1 MVGKNSTEFRV
12 RHPKYMAIIS
22 VQNLVKQFKTLNA
35 VNGISF
41 SVDEGEVFGFLGPNG
56 AGKTTTINIL
66 CTLLSPTSGKAAIAG
81 FDCARSP
88 DRVRSSIGLIF
99 QDTTL
104 DAGLTAYE
112 NLKFHA
118 YLYNLDSKLAEK
130 RIDEML
136 AVVALQGR
144 KHDLIK
150 NFSGGMKRRLE
161 IARGLLHYPR
171 VLFLDEPTIGLDP
184 QTRNTI
190 WGFIN
195 ALREKE
201 NITIFMTTHYM
212 EEAENCDRIAII
224 DNGRIIALDTPARL
238 KQMVHGEIIHLVTA
252 DNDRAIQEIEKLFNI
267 TAREENGGLSL
278 ETEKG
283 EEFIPKLIHSLP
295 LQTLSVSLKKPT
307 LNDVFLKLTGRTIR
321 DDVLSD
327 SKEVTREFVRSHR
340 RAQR

>member
-1 MVGKNSTEFRV
+1 MT
-12 RHPKYMAIIS
+12 IIT
-22 VQNLVKQFKTLNA
+22 VQNLTKQFKSLTA
-35 VNGISF
+35 VDDISF
-41 SVDEGEVFGFLGPNG
+41 SVNEGEVFGFLGPNG

-66 CTLLSPTSGKAAIAG
+66 CTLLAPTAGKAAIAG
-81 FDCARSP
+81 HDCAADP
-88 DRVRSSIGLIF
+88 DRVRTSIGLIF

-118 YLYNLDSKLAEK
+118 YLYNLDHRLTEK

-136 AVVALQGR
+136 DVVELRNR

-150 NFSGGMKRRLE
+150 SFSGGMKRRLE

-190 WGFIN
+190 WDFI
-195 ALREKE
+195 ATLRRKEK
-201 NITIFMTTHYM
+201 ITVFMTTHYM
-212 EEAENCDRIAII
+212 EEAENCDRIAIM
-224 DNGRIIALDTPARL
+224 DHGRIIAEGTPQKL
-238 KQMVHGEIIHLVTA
+238 KAMVRGDVIHLTTA
-252 DNDRAIQEIEKLFNI
+252 DNGRAIEEIRKTFGLA
-267 TAREENGGLSL
+267 AREENGGLAL

-283 EEFIPKLIHSLP
+283 DEFIPRLIHALP
-295 LQTLSVSLKKPT
+295 VQTLSVSLKKPT

-321 DDVLSD
+321 DEGLANDR
-327 SKEVTREFVRSHR
+327 EVTREFVRSHR

>member
-1 MVGKNSTEFRV
+1 MS
-12 RHPKYMAIIS
+12 IIT
-22 VQNLVKQFKTLNA
+22 VNNLTKKFKTLTA
-35 VNGISF
+35 IDDISF
-41 SVDEGEVFGFLGPNG
+41 TVNEGEVFGFLGPNG

-66 CTLLSPTSGKAAIAG
+66 CTLLSATSGTTEIAG
-81 FDCARSP
+81 LDCAKDP
-88 DRVRSSIGLIF
+88 DNVRASIGLIF

-104 DAGLTAYE
+104 DTGLTAYE

-118 YLYNLDSKLAEK
+118 YLYNLDRALTDK

-136 AVVALQGR
+136 EVVKLADR

-190 WGFIN
+190 WEFI
-195 ALREKE
+195 AELRRREK
-201 NITIFMTTHYM
+201 ITVFMTTHYM

-224 DNGRIIALDTPARL
+224 DHGKIIAEGTPAKL
-238 KQMVHGEIIHLVTA
+238 KSVVRGDIIRLVTS
-252 DNDRAIQEIEKLFNI
+252 DNNRAIREIKERFNI
-267 TAREENGGLSL
+267 IAQEENGGLSL
-278 ETEKG
+278 EAERG
-283 EEFIPKLIHSLP
+283 EELVPKLIHALP
-295 LQTLSVSLKKPT
+295 METRSVSIQKPT
-307 LNDVFLKLTGRTIR
+307 LNDVFLKLTGRIMR
-321 DDVLSD
+321 DEVLAD
-327 SKEVTREFVRSHR
+327 SKEITREFVRGHR

>member
-1 MVGKNSTEFRV
+1 MS
-12 RHPKYMAIIS
+12 IITAH
-22 VQNLVKQFKTLNA
+22 NLTKQFKSLTA
-35 VNGISF
+35 VNGVSF
-41 SVDEGEVFGFLGPNG
+41 TVDEGEVFGFLGPNG

-66 CTLLSPTSGKAAIAG
+66 CTLLSPTGGTASIAG
-81 FDCARSP
+81 YDCARQP
-88 DRVRSSIGLIF
+88 DQVRSSIGLIF

-104 DAGLTAYE
+104 DSGLTAYE

-118 YLYNLDSKLAEK
+118 YLYNLDRKLTER

-136 AVVALQGR
+136 EVMELSTR

-150 NFSGGMKRRLE
+150 NYSGGMKRRLE

-190 WGFIN
+190 WQFI
-195 ALREKE
+195 AELRKRER
-201 NITIFMTTHYM
+201 ITVFMTTHYM
-212 EEAENCDRIAII
+212 EEAENCGRIAIL
-224 DNGRIIALDTPARL
+224 DHGRIIALDTPPKL
-238 KQMVHGEIIHLVTA
+238 KDLVHGDTIHLVTE
-252 DNDRAIQEIEKLFNI
+252 DNERACAEIAQLFGI
-267 TAREENGGLSL
+267 DCHTENGGLFI
-278 ETEKG
+278 ETERG
-283 EEFIPKLIHSLP
+283 EELIPRLIHGLAV
-295 LQTLSVSLKKPT
+295 TVKSVNLRKPT

-327 SKEVTREFVRSHR
+327 DKEVTREFVRSHR

>member
-1 MVGKNSTEFRV
+1 MR
-12 RHPKYMAIIS
+12 IIN
-22 VQNLVKQFKTLNA
+22 VQNLSKQFKTITA
-35 VNGISF
+35 VDGISF
-41 SVDEGEVFGFLGPNG
+41 SVEEGEVFGFLGPNG

-66 CTLLSPTSGKAAIAG
+66 CTLLAASAGRAEIAG
-81 FDCARSP
+81 FNCAENP
-88 DRVRSSIGLIF
+88 DQVRSLIGLIF

-104 DAGLTAYE
+104 DTGLTAYE

-118 YLYNLDSKLAEK
+118 YLYNLDRKLTER

-136 AVVALQGR
+136 GVVELQNR

-171 VLFLDEPTIGLDP
+171 VLFLDEPTLGLDP

-190 WGFIN
+190 WAFIDS
-195 ALREKE
+195 LREKE
-201 NITIFMTTHYM
+201 KITVFMTTHYM
-212 EEAENCDRIAII
+212 EEAENCGRIAII
-224 DNGRIIALDTPARL
+224 DHGKIIALDTPARL
-238 KQMVHGEIIHLVTA
+238 KEMVRGDIIHLVTV
-252 DNDRAIQEIEKLFNI
+252 DNQRAMEEIQRTFNI
-267 TAREENGGLSL
+267 VAREENGGLVL

-283 EEFIPKLIHSLP
+283 DEFIPRLIHSLP
-295 LQTLSVSLKKPT
+295 IQTLSVSLKKPT

-321 DDVLSD
+321 EEILQD
-327 SKEVTREFVRSHR
+327 SKEITREFVRTHR

>member
-1 MVGKNSTEFRV
+1 M
-12 RHPKYMAIIS
+12 IITVEKLS
-22 VQNLVKQFKTLNA
+22 KQFKALKA
-35 VNGISF
+35 VDEISF
-41 SVDEGEVFGFLGPNG
+41 TVNEGEVFGFLGPNG

-66 CTLLSPTSGKAAIAG
+66 CTLLSATTGTASIAG
-81 FDCARSP
+81 FDCAKNP
-88 DRVRSSIGLIF
+88 DEVRTAIGIIF

-104 DAGLTAYE
+104 DTGLTAYE

-118 YLYNLDSKLAEK
+118 YLYNLDHALTER

-136 AVVALQGR
+136 DVVELQSR

-190 WGFIN
+190 WEFISE
-195 ALREKE
+195 LRRRER
-201 NITIFMTTHYM
+201 ITVFMTTHYM

-224 DNGRIIALDTPARL
+224 DHGKIIAEGTPAKL
-238 KQMVHGEIIHLVTA
+238 KSVVRGDIIRLVTS
-252 DNDRAIQEIEKLFNI
+252 DNTRAIREIKERFNI
-267 TAREENGGLSL
+267 SAQEENGGLSL
-278 ETEKG
+278 EAERG
-283 EEFIPKLIHSLP
+283 DELVPKLIHALP
-295 LQTLSVSLKKPT
+295 VETRSVSIQKPT
-307 LNDVFLKLTGRTIR
+307 LNDVFLKLTGRTMR
-321 DDVLSD
+321 DEVLAD
-327 SKEVTREFVRSHR
+327 NKEITREFVRGHR

>member
-1 MVGKNSTEFRV
+1 M
-12 RHPKYMAIIS
+12 PIIT
-22 VQNLVKQFKTLNA
+22 VNNLTKTFKTLIA
-35 VNGISF
+35 VDGISF
-41 SVDEGEVFGFLGPNG
+41 SVNEGEVFGFLGPNG

-66 CTLLSPTSGKAAIAG
+66 CTLLSPTSGSAQIAG
-81 FDCARSP
+81 HNCVSASDQ
-88 DRVRSSIGLIF
+88 VRSSIGLIF

-118 YLYNLDSKLAEK
+118 YLYNLDHALAEK

-136 AVVALQGR
+136 GVVELRNR
-144 KHDLIK
+144 KHELIK

-171 VLFLDEPTIGLDP
+171 VLFLDEPTLGLDP

-190 WGFIN
+190 WDFIN
-195 ALREKE
+195 ALRTKE
-201 NITIFMTTHYM
+201 AITVFMTTHYM
-212 EEAENCDRIAII
+212 EEAENCGRIAII
-224 DNGRIIALDTPARL
+224 DHGKIIALDTPQNL
-238 KQMVHGEIIHLVTA
+238 KQMVRGDVIHLTT
-252 DNDRAIQEIEKLFNI
+252 DNNARAIIEMQEKFGIS
-267 TAREENGGLSL
+267 AQEENGGLVL

-283 EEFIPKLIHSLP
+283 DEFIPKLLHSLSV
-295 LQTLSVSLKKPT
+295 QTLTVSLQKPT

-321 DDVLSD
+321 DEVLSD
-327 SKEVTREFVRSHR
+327 TREATREFVRSHR

>member
-1 MVGKNSTEFRV
+1 MS
-12 RHPKYMAIIS
+12 IIN
-22 VQNLVKQFKTLNA
+22 VQNLSKHFKSLKA
-35 VNGISF
+35 VDDISF
-41 SVDEGEVFGFLGPNG
+41 AVHEGEVFGFLGPNG

-66 CTLLSPTSGKAAIAG
+66 CTLLSPSRGNAAIAG
-81 FDCARSP
+81 HDCAKHS
-88 DRVRSSIGLIF
+88 DEVRAAIGLIF

-118 YLYNLDSKLAEK
+118 YLYNLDRKLTER

-136 AVVALQGR
+136 GVVELKSR

-190 WGFIN
+190 WDFIDT
-195 ALREKE
+195 LRKREK
-201 NITIFMTTHYM
+201 ITVFMTTHYM
-212 EEAENCDRIAII
+212 EEAENCDRIAIM
-224 DNGRIIALDTPARL
+224 DQGRIIALDTPARL
-238 KQMVHGEIIHLVTA
+238 KEMVHGDIVTLVTA
-252 DNDRAIQEIEKLFNI
+252 DNSRAVEEIEKKFGMK
-267 TAREENGGLSL
+267 TWAENGALCI
-278 ETEKG
+278 EAEKG
-283 EEFIPKLIHSLP
+283 DELIPKLIHGLSVK
-295 LQTLSVSLKKPT
+295 TLSVSLKKPT
-307 LNDVFLKLTGRTIR
+307 LNDVFLRLTGRTIR
-321 DDVLSD
+321 DEGLRNE
-327 SKEVTREFVRSHR
+327 KEITREFVRSHR

>member
-1 MVGKNSTEFRV
+1 MS
-12 RHPKYMAIIS
+12 IIN
-22 VQNLVKQFKTLNA
+22 VQNLTKQFKSLIA
-35 VNGISF
+35 VDDISLAV
-41 SVDEGEVFGFLGPNG
+41 SEGEVFGFLGPNG
-56 AGKTTTINIL
+56 AGKTTTISIL
-66 CTLLSPTSGKAAIAG
+66 CTLLSPSSGKTEIAG
-81 FDCARSP
+81 FDCARNP
-88 DRVRSSIGLIF
+88 DQVRASIGLIF

-104 DAGLTAYE
+104 DVGLTAYE

-136 AVVALQGR
+136 SVVELQGR

-171 VLFLDEPTIGLDP
+171 VLFLDEPTLGLDP

-190 WGFIN
+190 WDFID
-195 ALREKE
+195 ALRRKEK
-201 NITIFMTTHYM
+201 ITVFMTTHYM

-224 DNGRIIALDTPARL
+224 DHGRIIALDTPAKL
-238 KQMVHGEIIHLVTA
+238 KQMVHGDVIRLVTA
-252 DNDRAIQEIEKLFNI
+252 DNKRAVGEILKSFNI
-267 TAREENGGLSL
+267 AAREEDGGLVI

-283 EEFIPKLIHSLP
+283 DEFIPQVIHALSIQTFSISLE
-295 LQTLSVSLKKPT
+295 KPA

-321 DDVLSD
+321 DDVLQD
-327 SKEVTREFVRSHR
+327 NKEVTRQFVRSHR